1 MGLRRDWLSL
11 AGFVPSPARMPGGRA
26 HLQGCAG
33 DRWIVYRT
41 QAACRQYAGA
51 LGKRPRCPSGLLRV
65 RDYGRPRLRPL
76 MGAGLKGASWLSRKS
91 VSTQRNR
98 AAPAPECLSG
108 LYADIQKRSSYS
120 SPFSWQRHDCDRL
133 CAFLFYTG
141 SARIFACRA
150 RCSVGAACPA
160 GARALWRCGAALLAC
175 GKDASGNARP
185 VWEACYVGGKRNLW
199 ARKLACCWA
208 RAKRWAGRSV
218 FAPSKQQALPAGLR
232 RALPAPA

>member
-11 AGFVPSPARMPGGRA
+11 VGFVPSPARMPGGRA

-76 MGAGLKGASWLSRKS
+76 MGAGLKGSWLSRKS
-91 VSTQRNR
+91 RLS
-98 AAPAPECLSG
+98 AAKLGRPRPLNVCQFCTLTFK
-108 LYADIQKRSSYS
+108 KRCSYS